1 MNASGW
7 VDYKYKQLEEYSTK
21 FQIVSE
27 RVYWVQ
33 ENLFGEKTVTKISW
47 YCPFK
52 PETVLGMNHFNPLSS
67 EWTSFNLII
76 TAFEP

>member
-1 MNASGW
+1 MNTSGR

-33 ENLFGEKTVTKISW
+33 ENLFGEKTVTKIS
-47 YCPFK
+47 
-52 PETVLGMNHFNPLSS
+52 
-67 EWTSFNLII
+67 
-76 TAFEP
+76 